1 MNIKLFE
8 RILLMEM
15 KNYPKGYSAGPD
27 GIYYHGE
34 HFSNALIEITDY
46 YEVKS
51 LTADDPG
58 DCYVEVAFKVGE
70 KIYTAVI
77 PCSGLEKAMRFIP
90 RNDVKFVKSESV
102 CNRFLSET
110 IGKSLLDAKRHTKY
124 SLSPGYNHF
133 QVKGDSKAHYVFL
146 LGNCIIG
153 ETERI
158 GVDLAPQNE
167 AIAKF
172 KRPLST
178 QNAEFMPWGSDF
190 LDSDNIP
197 GVLLMAALTPF
208 IMPLIDESQRSR
220 FEFNTYVYGDSG
232 SGKSA
237 ITKLL
242 VDYFEGSPNIINL
255 HSNKSEIDKIFEY
268 KHCCVAI
275 DDLCGTDSNRE
286 RENNEQK
293 LSENLKRVQTPGQ
306 IVRDGKMIKNE
317 SMLFVTGE
325 YLLKSS
331 STLNRCLVVN
341 LKDPIPPKEINKR
354 CRNKDQY
361 LEMVRCFIEWV
372 CKNYDR
378 LSEDLNSKLSDV
390 KNHKNKAERYSGFNR
405 NYAIKSLLFCICD
418 IFCEFIRSVS
428 HDDMTMITR
437 RRSIENSIEAQIDD
451 TLRHLENRSSEYAS
465 SRNIVE
471 KAAAAILNSQ
481 NVTNDINKFRKAIR
495 LDEDPRY
502 LDEGPHYYDNQLEGS
517 FIISGKELR
526 NIFSSRLSAK
536 SIGEALA
543 DENVL
548 MLSKDGSRTYPIRK
562 QGKSKDKWMK
572 KFYHINADALKEYA
586 PCSDETEDKKPKKPK
601 KPKKRELGIFRQY
614 GVWNKRK
621 KQ

>member
-1 MNIKLFE
+1 MKI
-8 RILLMEM
+8 
-15 KNYPKGYSAGPD
+15 KNYPRGYSAGPD

-178 QNAEFMPWGSDF
+178 QNAEFMPWVSDF

-341 LKDPIPPKEINKR
+341 LKDPIPPKEINKL

-428 HDDMTMITR
+428 HDGMTMITR

-562 QGKSKDKWMK
+562 QGKSQGKWTK

-586 PCSDETEDKKPKKPK
+586 PCSDETEDKKPE
-601 KPKKRELGIFRQY
+601 KRESSIFWQREAF
-614 GVWNKRK
+614 WDKKK

>member
-1 MNIKLFE
+1 MKI
-8 RILLMEM
+8 
-15 KNYPKGYSAGPD
+15 KNYPRGYSAGPD

-178 QNAEFMPWGSDF
+178 QNAEFMPWVSDF

-275 DDLCGTDSNRE
+275 DDLCGTVSNRE

-341 LKDPIPPKEINKR
+341 LKDPIPPKEINKL

-562 QGKSKDKWMK
+562 QGKSQGKWTK

-586 PCSDETEDKKPKKPK
+586 PCSDETEDKKPE
-601 KPKKRELGIFRQY
+601 KRESSIFWQREAF
-614 GVWNKRK
+614 WDKKK

>member
-1 MNIKLFE
+1 MKI
-8 RILLMEM
+8 
-15 KNYPKGYSAGPD
+15 KNYPRGYSAGPD

-133 QVKGDSKAHYVFL
+133 LVKGDSKAHYVFL

-178 QNAEFMPWGSDF
+178 QNAEFMPWVSDF

-341 LKDPIPPKEINKR
+341 LKDPIPPKEINKL

-562 QGKSKDKWMK
+562 QGKSQGKWTK

-586 PCSDETEDKKPKKPK
+586 PCSDETEDKKPE
-601 KPKKRELGIFRQY
+601 KRESSIFWQREAF
-614 GVWNKRK
+614 WDKKK

>member
-1 MNIKLFE
+1 MKI
-8 RILLMEM
+8 
-15 KNYPKGYSAGPD
+15 KNYPTGYSAGPD

-178 QNAEFMPWGSDF
+178 QNAEFMPWVSDF

-341 LKDPIPPKEINKR
+341 LKDPIPPKEINKL

-562 QGKSKDKWMK
+562 QGKSQGKWTK

-586 PCSDETEDKKPKKPK
+586 PCSDETEDKKPE
-601 KPKKRELGIFRQY
+601 KRESSIFWQREAF
-614 GVWNKRK
+614 WDKKK

>member
-1 MNIKLFE
+1 MKI
-8 RILLMEM
+8 
-15 KNYPKGYSAGPD
+15 KNYPRGYSAGPD

-178 QNAEFMPWGSDF
+178 QNAEFMPWVSDF

-306 IVRDGKMIKNE
+306 IVRDGKRIKNE

-341 LKDPIPPKEINKR
+341 LKDPIPPKEINKL

-378 LSEDLNSKLSDV
+378 LSKNLNSRLSDV
-390 KNHKNKAERYSGFNR
+390 KNHKSKAVRYSGFNR

-428 HDDMTMITR
+428 NDDMTMITR
-437 RRSIENSIEAQIDD
+437 RRSIENSIEVQIDD

-471 KAAAAILNSQ
+471 EVATAILNSK
-481 NVTNDINKFRKAIR
+481 NVYDDIKDFRNAICF
-495 LDEDPRY
+495 
-502 LDEGPHYYDNQLEGS
+502 DEGPRYYDDQLEGS
-517 FIISGKELR
+517 FIISGEKLKK
-526 NIFSSRLSAK
+526 IFSSRLSAK

-548 MLSKDGSRTYPIRK
+548 ILSKDGSRTYPIRK
-562 QGKSKDKWMK
+562 QGKSKDKWTK
-572 KFYHINADALKEYA
+572 KFYHINADSLKEYA

-601 KPKKRELGIFRQY
+601 KREPGMFPLPKQY

>member
-1 MNIKLFE
+1 MKI
-8 RILLMEM
+8 
-15 KNYPKGYSAGPD
+15 KNYPRGYSAGPD

-178 QNAEFMPWGSDF
+178 QNAEFMPWVSDF

-341 LKDPIPPKEINKR
+341 LKDPIPPKEINKL

-548 MLSKDGSRTYPIRK
+548 ILSKDGSRTYPIRK
-562 QGKSKDKWMK
+562 QGKSKDKWTK

-601 KPKKRELGIFRQY
+601 KREPGMFPLPKQY

>member
-1 MNIKLFE
+1 MKI
-8 RILLMEM
+8 
-15 KNYPKGYSAGPD
+15 KNYPRGYSAGPD

-178 QNAEFMPWGSDF
+178 QNAEFMPWVSDF

-306 IVRDGKMIKNE
+306 IVRDGKRIKNE

-341 LKDPIPPKEINKR
+341 LKDPIPPKEINKL

-437 RRSIENSIEAQIDD
+437 RRSIEAQIDD

-562 QGKSKDKWMK
+562 QGKSQGKWTK

-586 PCSDETEDKKPKKPK
+586 PCSDETEDKKPE
-601 KPKKRELGIFRQY
+601 KRESSIFRQHEAF
-614 GVWNKRK
+614 WDKKK

>member
-1 MNIKLFE
+1 
-8 RILLMEM
+8 M
-15 KNYPKGYSAGPD
+15 KIRNYPKGYSAGPD

-46 YEVKS
+46 YEVKF
-51 LTADDPG
+51 LTSGVTSDT
-58 DCYVEVAFKVGE
+58 YVEVKFIVEE
-70 KIYTAVI
+70 KNYFATI
-77 PCSGLEKAMRFIP
+77 PYYDLKNAMRFIP

-110 IGKSLLDAKRHTKY
+110 IKGAILNKEPRIRY
-124 SLSPGYNHF
+124 SLDQGYNRF
-133 QVKGDSKAHYVFL
+133 PAEKDSDAHYVFL

-153 ETERI
+153 DTERI
-158 GVDLAPQNE
+158 GVDIAPQNE

-178 QNAEFMPWGSDF
+178 QNAEFMPWVSDF
-190 LDSDNIP
+190 LDSDNIH

-306 IVRDGKMIKNE
+306 IVRDGKRIKNE

-341 LKDPIPPKEINKR
+341 LKDPIPPKEINKL

-471 KAAAAILNSQ
+471 KVAAAILNSQ

-526 NIFSSRLSAK
+526 NVFSSRLSAK

-548 MLSKDGSRTYPIRK
+548 ILSKDGSRTYPIRK
-562 QGKSKDKWMK
+562 QGKSQGKWTK
-572 KFYHINADALKEYA
+572 KFYHINADSLKEYA
-586 PCSDETEDKKPKKPK
+586 PCSDETEDKKPE
-601 KPKKRELGIFRQY
+601 KRESSIFRQHEAF
-614 GVWNKRK
+614 WDKKK

>member
-8 RILLMEM
+8 RILLMEI
-15 KNYPKGYSAGPD
+15 KNYPKGYSAGPG

-46 YEVKS
+46 YEVKF
-51 LTADDPG
+51 LTSGVTSDT
-58 DCYVEVAFKVGE
+58 YVEVKFIVEE
-70 KIYTAVI
+70 KNYFATI
-77 PCSGLEKAMRFIP
+77 PYYNLKNAMRFIP

-110 IGKSLLDAKRHTKY
+110 IKGAILNKEPRIRY
-124 SLSPGYNHF
+124 SLDQGYNCF
-133 QVKGDSKAHYVFL
+133 PAEKDSDAHYVFL

-153 ETERI
+153 DTERI
-158 GVDLAPQNE
+158 GVDIAPQNE

-178 QNAEFMPWGSDF
+178 QNAEFMPWVSDF

-306 IVRDGKMIKNE
+306 IVRDGKRIKNE

-341 LKDPIPPKEINKR
+341 LKDPIPPKEINKL

-437 RRSIENSIEAQIDD
+437 RRSIEAQIDD

-562 QGKSKDKWMK
+562 QGKSQGKWTK

-586 PCSDETEDKKPKKPK
+586 PCSDETEDKKPE
-601 KPKKRELGIFRQY
+601 KRESSIFRQHEAF
-614 GVWNKRK
+614 WDKKK

>member
-1 MNIKLFE
+1 MKI
-8 RILLMEM
+8 
-15 KNYPKGYSAGPD
+15 KNYPRGYSAGPD

-178 QNAEFMPWGSDF
+178 QNAEFMPWVSDF

-341 LKDPIPPKEINKR
+341 LKDPIPPKEINKL

-418 IFCEFIRSVS
+418 IFFEFIRSVS

-562 QGKSKDKWMK
+562 QGKSQGKWTK

-586 PCSDETEDKKPKKPK
+586 PCSDETEDKKPE
-601 KPKKRELGIFRQY
+601 KRESSIFWQREAF
-614 GVWNKRK
+614 WDKKK

>member
-1 MNIKLFE
+1 MKI
-8 RILLMEM
+8 
-15 KNYPKGYSAGPD
+15 KNYPRGYSAGPD

-124 SLSPGYNHF
+124 SLSLGYNHF

-178 QNAEFMPWGSDF
+178 QNAEFMPWVSDF

-341 LKDPIPPKEINKR
+341 LKDPIPPKEINKL

-562 QGKSKDKWMK
+562 QGKSQGKWTK

-586 PCSDETEDKKPKKPK
+586 PCSDETEDKKPE
-601 KPKKRELGIFRQY
+601 KRESSIFWQREAF
-614 GVWNKRK
+614 WDKKK

>member
-1 MNIKLFE
+1 MKI
-8 RILLMEM
+8 
-15 KNYPKGYSAGPD
+15 KNYPRGYSAGPD

-158 GVDLAPQNE
+158 GVDLTPQNE

-178 QNAEFMPWGSDF
+178 QNAEFMPWVSDF

-341 LKDPIPPKEINKR
+341 LKDPIPPKEINKL

-562 QGKSKDKWMK
+562 QGKSQGKWTK

-586 PCSDETEDKKPKKPK
+586 PCSDETEDKKPE
-601 KPKKRELGIFRQY
+601 KRESSIFWQREAF
-614 GVWNKRK
+614 WDKKK

>member
-1 MNIKLFE
+1 MKI
-8 RILLMEM
+8 
-15 KNYPKGYSAGPD
+15 KNYPRGYSAGPE

-178 QNAEFMPWGSDF
+178 QNAEFMPWVSDF

-341 LKDPIPPKEINKR
+341 LKDPIPPKEINKL

-562 QGKSKDKWMK
+562 QGKSQGKWTK

-586 PCSDETEDKKPKKPK
+586 PCSDETEDKKPE
-601 KPKKRELGIFRQY
+601 KRESSIFWQREAF
-614 GVWNKRK
+614 WDKKK

>member
-1 MNIKLFE
+1 MKI
-8 RILLMEM
+8 
-15 KNYPKGYSAGPD
+15 KNYPRGYSAGPD

-178 QNAEFMPWGSDF
+178 QNAEFMPWVSDF

-325 YLLKSS
+325 YLHKSS

-341 LKDPIPPKEINKR
+341 LKDPIPPKEINKL

-562 QGKSKDKWMK
+562 QGKSQGKWTK

-586 PCSDETEDKKPKKPK
+586 PCSDETEDKKPE
-601 KPKKRELGIFRQY
+601 KRESSIFWQREAF
-614 GVWNKRK
+614 WDKKK

>member
-1 MNIKLFE
+1 MKI
-8 RILLMEM
+8 
-15 KNYPKGYSAGPD
+15 KNYPRGYSAGPD

-77 PCSGLEKAMRFIP
+77 PCSGLERAMRFIP

-178 QNAEFMPWGSDF
+178 QNAEFMPWVSDF

-306 IVRDGKMIKNE
+306 IVRDGKRIKNE

-341 LKDPIPPKEINKR
+341 LKDPIPPKEINKL

-471 KAAAAILNSQ
+471 EVATAILNSK
-481 NVTNDINKFRKAIR
+481 NVYDDIKDFRNAICF
-495 LDEDPRY
+495 
-502 LDEGPHYYDNQLEGS
+502 DEGPRYYDDQLEGS
-517 FIISGKELR
+517 FIISGEELKK
-526 NIFSSRLSAK
+526 IFSSRLSAK

-548 MLSKDGSRTYPIRK
+548 ILSKDGSRTYPIRK
-562 QGKSKDKWMK
+562 QGKSKDKWTK
-572 KFYHINADALKEYA
+572 KFYHINADSLKEYA

-601 KPKKRELGIFRQY
+601 KREPGMFPLPKQY

>member
-1 MNIKLFE
+1 
-8 RILLMEM
+8 M
-15 KNYPKGYSAGPD
+15 KIRNYPKGYSAGPD

-46 YEVKS
+46 YEVKF
-51 LTADDPG
+51 LTSGVTSDT
-58 DCYVEVAFKVGE
+58 YVEVKFIVEE
-70 KIYTAVI
+70 KNYFATI
-77 PCSGLEKAMRFIP
+77 PYYDLKNAMRFIP

-110 IGKSLLDAKRHTKY
+110 IKGAILNKEPRIRY
-124 SLSPGYNHF
+124 SLDQGYNRF
-133 QVKGDSKAHYVFL
+133 PAEKDSDAHYVFL

-153 ETERI
+153 DTERI
-158 GVDLAPQNE
+158 GVDIAPQNE

-178 QNAEFMPWGSDF
+178 QNAEFMPWVSDF

-306 IVRDGKMIKNE
+306 IVRDGKRIKNE

-341 LKDPIPPKEINKR
+341 LKDPIPPKEINKL

-471 KAAAAILNSQ
+471 KVAAAILNSQ

-517 FIISGKELR
+517 FIITGKELR
-526 NIFSSRLSAK
+526 NVFSSRLSAK

-548 MLSKDGSRTYPIRK
+548 ILSKDGSRTYPIRK
-562 QGKSKDKWMK
+562 QGKSQGKWTK
-572 KFYHINADALKEYA
+572 KFYHINADSLKEYA
-586 PCSDETEDKKPKKPK
+586 PCSDETEDKKPE
-601 KPKKRELGIFRQY
+601 KRESSIFRQHEAF
-614 GVWNKRK
+614 WDKKK

>member
-1 MNIKLFE
+1 MKI
-8 RILLMEM
+8 
-15 KNYPKGYSAGPD
+15 KNYPRGYSAGPD

-178 QNAEFMPWGSDF
+178 QNAEFMPWVSDF

-306 IVRDGKMIKNE
+306 IVRDGKRIKNE

-341 LKDPIPPKEINKR
+341 LKDPIPPKEINKL

-378 LSEDLNSKLSDV
+378 LSKNLNSRLSDV
-390 KNHKNKAERYSGFNR
+390 KNHKSKAVRYSGFNR

-428 HDDMTMITR
+428 NDDMTMITR
-437 RRSIENSIEAQIDD
+437 RRSIENSIEVQIDD

-471 KAAAAILNSQ
+471 EVATAILNSK
-481 NVTNDINKFRKAIR
+481 NVYDDIKDFRNAICF
-495 LDEDPRY
+495 
-502 LDEGPHYYDNQLEGS
+502 DEGPRYYDDQLEGS
-517 FIISGKELR
+517 FIISGEELKK
-526 NIFSSRLSAK
+526 IFSSRLSAK

-548 MLSKDGSRTYPIRK
+548 ILSKDGSRTYPIRK
-562 QGKSKDKWMK
+562 QGKSKDKWTK
-572 KFYHINADALKEYA
+572 KFYHINADSIKEYA

-601 KPKKRELGIFRQY
+601 KREPGMFPLPKQY

>member
-8 RILLMEM
+8 RILLMEI
-15 KNYPKGYSAGPD
+15 KNYPKGYSAGPG

-46 YEVKS
+46 YEVKF
-51 LTADDPG
+51 LTSGVTSDT
-58 DCYVEVAFKVGE
+58 YVEVKFIVEE
-70 KIYTAVI
+70 KNYFATI
-77 PCSGLEKAMRFIP
+77 PYYDLKNAMRFIP

-110 IGKSLLDAKRHTKY
+110 IKGAILNKEPRIRY
-124 SLSPGYNHF
+124 SLDQGYNCF
-133 QVKGDSKAHYVFL
+133 PAEKDSDAHYVFL

-153 ETERI
+153 DTERI
-158 GVDLAPQNE
+158 GVDIAPQNE

-178 QNAEFMPWGSDF
+178 QNAEFMPWVSDF

-197 GVLLMAALTPF
+197 VVLLMAALTPF

-306 IVRDGKMIKNE
+306 IVRDGKRIKNE

-341 LKDPIPPKEINKR
+341 LKDPIPPKEINKL

-437 RRSIENSIEAQIDD
+437 RRSIEAQIDD

-562 QGKSKDKWMK
+562 QGKSQGKWTK

-586 PCSDETEDKKPKKPK
+586 PCSDETEDKKPE
-601 KPKKRELGIFRQY
+601 KRESSIFRQHEAF
-614 GVWNKRK
+614 WDKKK

>member
-1 MNIKLFE
+1 
-8 RILLMEM
+8 M
-15 KNYPKGYSAGPD
+15 KIRNYPKGYSAGPD

-46 YEVKS
+46 YEVKF
-51 LTADDPG
+51 LTSGVTSDT
-58 DCYVEVAFKVGE
+58 YVEVKFIVEE
-70 KIYTAVI
+70 KNYFATI
-77 PCSGLEKAMRFIP
+77 PYYDLKNAMRFIP

-110 IGKSLLDAKRHTKY
+110 IKGAILNKEPRIRY
-124 SLSPGYNHF
+124 SLDQGYNRF
-133 QVKGDSKAHYVFL
+133 PAEKDSDAHYVFL

-153 ETERI
+153 DTERI
-158 GVDLAPQNE
+158 GVDIAPQNE

-178 QNAEFMPWGSDF
+178 QNAEFMPWVSDF

-306 IVRDGKMIKNE
+306 IVRDGKRIKNE

-341 LKDPIPPKEINKR
+341 LKDPIPPKEINKL

-471 KAAAAILNSQ
+471 KVAAAILNSQ

-526 NIFSSRLSAK
+526 NVFSSRLSAK

-548 MLSKDGSRTYPIRK
+548 ILSKDGSRTYPIRK
-562 QGKSKDKWMK
+562 QGKSQGKWTK
-572 KFYHINADALKEYA
+572 KFYHINADSLKEYA
-586 PCSDETEDKKPKKPK
+586 PCSDETEDKKPE
-601 KPKKRELGIFRQY
+601 KRESSIFRQHEAF
-614 GVWNKRK
+614 WDKKK

>member
-1 MNIKLFE
+1 MII
-8 RILLMEM
+8 R
-15 KNYPKGYSAGPD
+15 NYPKGYSAGPD

-46 YEVKS
+46 YEVKF
-51 LTADDPG
+51 LTSGVTSDT
-58 DCYVEVAFKVGE
+58 YVEVKFIVEE
-70 KIYTAVI
+70 KNYFATI
-77 PCSGLEKAMRFIP
+77 PYYDLKNAMRFIP

-110 IGKSLLDAKRHTKY
+110 IKGAILNKEPRIRY
-124 SLSPGYNHF
+124 SLDQGYNRF
-133 QVKGDSKAHYVFL
+133 PAEKDSDAHYVFL

-153 ETERI
+153 DTERI
-158 GVDLAPQNE
+158 GVDIAPQNE
-167 AIAKF
+167 ALAKF

-178 QNAEFMPWGSDF
+178 QNAEFMPWVSDF

-306 IVRDGKMIKNE
+306 IVRDGKRLKNE

-341 LKDPIPPKEINKR
+341 LKDPIPPKEINKL

-471 KAAAAILNSQ
+471 EVATAILNSK
-481 NVTNDINKFRKAIR
+481 NVYDDIKDFRNAICF
-495 LDEDPRY
+495 
-502 LDEGPHYYDNQLEGS
+502 DEGPRYYDDQLEGS
-517 FIISGKELR
+517 FIISGEELKK
-526 NIFSSRLSAK
+526 IFSSRLSEKA
-536 SIGEALA
+536 IGEALA

-548 MLSKDGSRTYPIRK
+548 ILSKDGSRTYPIRK
-562 QGKSKDKWMK
+562 QGKSKDKWTK
-572 KFYHINADALKEYA
+572 KFYHINADSLKEYA

-601 KPKKRELGIFRQY
+601 KREPGMFPLPKQY

>member
-1 MNIKLFE
+1 
-8 RILLMEM
+8 MEI
-15 KNYPKGYSAGPD
+15 KNYPKGYSAGPG

-46 YEVKS
+46 YEVKF
-51 LTADDPG
+51 LTSGVTSDT
-58 DCYVEVAFKVGE
+58 YVEVKFIVEE
-70 KIYTAVI
+70 KNYFATI
-77 PCSGLEKAMRFIP
+77 PYYDLKNAMRFIP

-110 IGKSLLDAKRHTKY
+110 IKGAILNKEPRIRY
-124 SLSPGYNHF
+124 SLDQGYNCF
-133 QVKGDSKAHYVFL
+133 PAEKDSDAHYVFL

-153 ETERI
+153 DTERI
-158 GVDLAPQNE
+158 GVDIAPQNE

-178 QNAEFMPWGSDF
+178 QNAEFMPWVSDF

-306 IVRDGKMIKNE
+306 IVRDGKRIKNE

-341 LKDPIPPKEINKR
+341 LKDPIPPKEINKL

-437 RRSIENSIEAQIDD
+437 RRSIEAQIDD

-562 QGKSKDKWMK
+562 QGKSQGKWTK

-586 PCSDETEDKKPKKPK
+586 PCSDETEDKKPE
-601 KPKKRELGIFRQY
+601 KRESSIFRQHEAF
-614 GVWNKRK
+614 WDKKK

>member
-1 MNIKLFE
+1 MKI
-8 RILLMEM
+8 
-15 KNYPKGYSAGPD
+15 KNYPRGYSAGPD

-178 QNAEFMPWGSDF
+178 QNAEFMPWVSDF

-341 LKDPIPPKEINKR
+341 LKDPIPPKEINKL

-548 MLSKDGSRTYPIRK
+548 ILSKDGSRTYPIRK
-562 QGKSKDKWMK
+562 QGKSKDKWTK

>member
-1 MNIKLFE
+1 
-8 RILLMEM
+8 MEI
-15 KNYPKGYSAGPD
+15 KNYPRGYSAGPD

-51 LTADDPG
+51 LTADVPG

-90 RNDVKFVKSESV
+90 RNEVKFNKKEST
-102 CNRFLSET
+102 CNDFLSGTIKGAILNMEHRIRYSLDQGYNRFPAE
-110 IGKSLLDAKRHTKY
+110 K
-124 SLSPGYNHF
+124 
-133 QVKGDSKAHYVFL
+133 DSDAHYVFL

-153 ETERI
+153 DTERI
-158 GVDLAPQNE
+158 GVDIAPQNE
-167 AIAKF
+167 ALAKF

-178 QNAEFMPWGSDF
+178 QNAEFMPWVSDF

-306 IVRDGKMIKNE
+306 IVRDGKRIKNE

-341 LKDPIPPKEINKR
+341 LKDPIPPKEINKL
-354 CRNKDQY
+354 CRNNDQY

-481 NVTNDINKFRKAIR
+481 NVTNAVSYTH
-495 LDEDPRY
+495 LTLP
-502 LDEGPHYYDNQLEGS
+502 
-517 FIISGKELR
+517 
-526 NIFSSRLSAK
+526 
-536 SIGEALA
+536 
-543 DENVL
+543 
-548 MLSKDGSRTYPIRK
+548 T
-562 QGKSKDKWMK
+562 
-572 KFYHINADALKEYA
+572 
-586 PCSDETEDKKPKKPK
+586 TE
-601 KPKKRELGIFRQY
+601 R
-614 GVWNKRK
+614 V
-621 KQ
+621 

>member
-8 RILLMEM
+8 RILLMEI
-15 KNYPKGYSAGPD
+15 KNYPRGYSAGPD

-46 YEVKS
+46 YEVKF
-51 LTADDPG
+51 LTSGVTSDT
-58 DCYVEVAFKVGE
+58 YVEVKFIVEE
-70 KIYTAVI
+70 KNYFATI
-77 PCSGLEKAMRFIP
+77 PYYDLKNAMRFIP

-110 IGKSLLDAKRHTKY
+110 IKGAILNKKPRIRY
-124 SLSPGYNHF
+124 SLDQGYNRF
-133 QVKGDSKAHYVFL
+133 PAEKDSDAHYVFL

-153 ETERI
+153 DTERI
-158 GVDLAPQNE
+158 GVDLSPQNE
-167 AIAKF
+167 ALAKF

-178 QNAEFMPWGSDF
+178 QNAEFMPWVSDF

-306 IVRDGKMIKNE
+306 IVRDGKRIKNE

-341 LKDPIPPKEINKR
+341 LKDPIPPKEINKL
-354 CRNKDQY
+354 CQNKDQY

-378 LSEDLNSKLSDV
+378 LSKNLNSRLSDV
-390 KNHKNKAERYSGFNR
+390 KNHKSKAARYSGFNR

-428 HDDMTMITR
+428 NDDMTMITR
-437 RRSIENSIEAQIDD
+437 RRSIENSIEVQIDD

-471 KAAAAILNSQ
+471 EVATAILNSK
-481 NVTNDINKFRKAIR
+481 NVYDDIKVFRNAICF
-495 LDEDPRY
+495 
-502 LDEGPHYYDNQLEGS
+502 DEGPRYYDDQLEGS
-517 FIISGKELR
+517 FIISGEELKK
-526 NIFSSRLSAK
+526 IFSSRLSAK

-548 MLSKDGSRTYPIRK
+548 ILSKDGSRTYPIRK
-562 QGKSKDKWMK
+562 QGKSQGKWTK

-586 PCSDETEDKKPKKPK
+586 TCSDETEDKKPKKPK
-601 KPKKRELGIFRQY
+601 KRESSMFPLPKQY

>member
-1 MNIKLFE
+1 MKI
-8 RILLMEM
+8 
-15 KNYPKGYSAGPD
+15 KNYPRGYSAGPD

-178 QNAEFMPWGSDF
+178 QNAEFMPWVSDF

-275 DDLCGTDSNRE
+275 DDLCGTDPNRE

-306 IVRDGKMIKNE
+306 IVRDGKRIKNE

-341 LKDPIPPKEINKR
+341 LKDPIPPKEINKL

-471 KAAAAILNSQ
+471 EVAAAILNSK
-481 NVTNDINKFRKAIR
+481 NVYDDIKVFRNAICF
-495 LDEDPRY
+495 
-502 LDEGPHYYDNQLEGS
+502 DEGPRYYDDQLEGS
-517 FIISGKELR
+517 FIISGEELKK
-526 NIFSSRLSAK
+526 IFSSRLSAK

-543 DENVL
+543 DENML
-548 MLSKDGSRTYPIRK
+548 ILSKDGSRTYPIRK
-562 QGKSKDKWMK
+562 QGKSKDKWTK

-601 KPKKRELGIFRQY
+601 KREPGMFPLPKQY

>member
-1 MNIKLFE
+1 MKI
-8 RILLMEM
+8 
-15 KNYPKGYSAGPD
+15 KNYPRGYSAGPD

-178 QNAEFMPWGSDF
+178 QNAEFMPWVSDF

-341 LKDPIPPKEINKR
+341 LKDPIPPKEINKL

-502 LDEGPHYYDNQLEGS
+502 LDEGPCYYDNQLEGS
-517 FIISGKELR
+517 FIISGEELR
-526 NIFSSRLSAK
+526 KIFSSRLSAK

-548 MLSKDGSRTYPIRK
+548 ILSKDGSRTYPIRK

>member
-1 MNIKLFE
+1 
-8 RILLMEM
+8 M
-15 KNYPKGYSAGPD
+15 KIRNYPKGYSAGPD

-46 YEVKS
+46 YEVKF
-51 LTADDPG
+51 LTSGVTSDT
-58 DCYVEVAFKVGE
+58 YVEVKFIVEE
-70 KIYTAVI
+70 KNYFATI
-77 PCSGLEKAMRFIP
+77 PYYDLKNAMRFIP

-110 IGKSLLDAKRHTKY
+110 IKGAILNKEPRIRY
-124 SLSPGYNHF
+124 SLDQGYNRF
-133 QVKGDSKAHYVFL
+133 PAEKDSDAHYVFL

-153 ETERI
+153 DTERI
-158 GVDLAPQNE
+158 GVDIAPQNE

-178 QNAEFMPWGSDF
+178 QNAEFMPWVSDF

-306 IVRDGKMIKNE
+306 IVRDGKRIKNE

-341 LKDPIPPKEINKR
+341 LKDPIPPKEINKL
-354 CRNKDQY
+354 CQNKDQY

-372 CKNYDR
+372 CNNYDR

-390 KNHKNKAERYSGFNR
+390 KNHKSKAARYSGFNR
-405 NYAIKSLLFCICD
+405 NYAIKSLLFCTCD

-428 HDDMTMITR
+428 NDDMTMITR
-437 RRSIENSIEAQIDD
+437 RRSIENSIEVQIDD

-471 KAAAAILNSQ
+471 EVATAILNSK
-481 NVTNDINKFRKAIR
+481 NVYDDIKDFRNAICF
-495 LDEDPRY
+495 
-502 LDEGPHYYDNQLEGS
+502 DEGPRYYDDQLEGS
-517 FIISGKELR
+517 FIISGEELKK
-526 NIFSSRLSAK
+526 IFSSRLSAK

-548 MLSKDGSRTYPIRK
+548 ILSKDGSRTYPIRK
-562 QGKSKDKWMK
+562 QGKSKDKWTK
-572 KFYHINADALKEYA
+572 KFYHINADSLKEYA

-601 KPKKRELGIFRQY
+601 KREPGMFPLPKQY

>member
-1 MNIKLFE
+1 MKI
-8 RILLMEM
+8 
-15 KNYPKGYSAGPD
+15 KNYPRGYSAGPD

-178 QNAEFMPWGSDF
+178 QNAEFMPWVSDF

-341 LKDPIPPKEINKR
+341 LKDPIPPKEINKL

-471 KAAAAILNSQ
+471 KAAAILNSQ

-543 DENVL
+543 DENML
-548 MLSKDGSRTYPIRK
+548 ILSKDGSRTYPIRK
-562 QGKSKDKWMK
+562 QGKSKDKWTK

-601 KPKKRELGIFRQY
+601 KREPGMFPLPKQY

>member
-1 MNIKLFE
+1 
-8 RILLMEM
+8 RILL
-15 KNYPKGYSAGPD
+15 KKKKHYPRGYSAGPD

-178 QNAEFMPWGSDF
+178 QNAEFMPWVSDF

-341 LKDPIPPKEINKR
+341 LKDPIPPKEINKL

-562 QGKSKDKWMK
+562 QGKSQGKWTK

-586 PCSDETEDKKPKKPK
+586 PCSDETEDKKPE
-601 KPKKRELGIFRQY
+601 KRESSIFWQREAF
-614 GVWNKRK
+614 WDKKK

>member
-1 MNIKLFE
+1 MSGTIKRAILNVE
-8 RILLMEM
+8 HRI
-15 KNYPKGYSAGPD
+15 
-27 GIYYHGE
+27 
-34 HFSNALIEITDY
+34 
-46 YEVKS
+46 
-51 LTADDPG
+51 
-58 DCYVEVAFKVGE
+58 
-70 KIYTAVI
+70 
-77 PCSGLEKAMRFIP
+77 R
-90 RNDVKFVKSESV
+90 
-102 CNRFLSET
+102 
-110 IGKSLLDAKRHTKY
+110 Y
-124 SLSPGYNHF
+124 SLDQGYNCF
-133 QVKGDSKAHYVFL
+133 PAEKDSDAHYVFL

-153 ETERI
+153 DTERI
-158 GVDLAPQNE
+158 GVDIAPQNE
-167 AIAKF
+167 ALAKF

-178 QNAEFMPWGSDF
+178 QNAEFMPWVSDF

-306 IVRDGKMIKNE
+306 IVRDGKRIKNE

-341 LKDPIPPKEINKR
+341 LKDPIPPKEINKL

-378 LSEDLNSKLSDV
+378 LSKNLNSRLSDV
-390 KNHKNKAERYSGFNR
+390 KNHKSKAVRYSGFNR
-405 NYAIKSLLFCICD
+405 NYAIKSLLFCTCD

-428 HDDMTMITR
+428 NDDMTMITR

-548 MLSKDGSRTYPIRK
+548 ILSKDGSRTYPIRK
-562 QGKSKDKWMK
+562 QSKSQDKWTK

-601 KPKKRELGIFRQY
+601 KREPGMFPLPKQY

>member
-1 MNIKLFE
+1 MKI
-8 RILLMEM
+8 
-15 KNYPKGYSAGPD
+15 KNYPRGYSAGPD

-178 QNAEFMPWGSDF
+178 QNAEFMPWVSDF

-341 LKDPIPPKEINKR
+341 LKDPIPPKEINKL

-502 LDEGPHYYDNQLEGS
+502 LDEGPRYYDNQLEGS

-562 QGKSKDKWMK
+562 QGKSQGKWTK

-586 PCSDETEDKKPKKPK
+586 PCSDETEDKKPE
-601 KPKKRELGIFRQY
+601 KRESSIFWQREAF
-614 GVWNKRK
+614 WDKKK

>member
-1 MNIKLFE
+1 MKI
-8 RILLMEM
+8 
-15 KNYPKGYSAGPD
+15 KNYPRGYSAGPD

-178 QNAEFMPWGSDF
+178 QNAEFMPWVSDF

-306 IVRDGKMIKNE
+306 IVRDGKRIKNE

-341 LKDPIPPKEINKR
+341 LKDPIPPKEINKL

-481 NVTNDINKFRKAIR
+481 NVYDDIKDFRNAICF
-495 LDEDPRY
+495 
-502 LDEGPHYYDNQLEGS
+502 DEGPRYYDDQLEGS
-517 FIISGKELR
+517 FIISGEELKK
-526 NIFSSRLSAK
+526 IFSSRLSAK

-543 DENVL
+543 DENML
-548 MLSKDGSRTYPIRK
+548 ILSKDGSRTYPIRK
-562 QGKSKDKWMK
+562 QGKSKDKWTK

-601 KPKKRELGIFRQY
+601 KREPGMFPLPKQY

>member
-1 MNIKLFE
+1 MKI
-8 RILLMEM
+8 
-15 KNYPKGYSAGPD
+15 KNYPRGYSAGPD

-178 QNAEFMPWGSDF
+178 QNAEFMPWVSDF

-306 IVRDGKMIKNE
+306 IVRDGKRIKNE

-341 LKDPIPPKEINKR
+341 LKDPIPPKEINKL

-378 LSEDLNSKLSDV
+378 LSKNLNSRLSDV
-390 KNHKNKAERYSGFNR
+390 KNHKSKAVRYSGFNR
-405 NYAIKSLLFCICD
+405 NYTIKSLLFCICD

-428 HDDMTMITR
+428 NDDMTMITR
-437 RRSIENSIEAQIDD
+437 RRSIENSIEVQIDD

-471 KAAAAILNSQ
+471 EVATAILNSK
-481 NVTNDINKFRKAIR
+481 NVYDDIKDFRNAICF
-495 LDEDPRY
+495 
-502 LDEGPHYYDNQLEGS
+502 DEGPRYYDDQLEGS
-517 FIISGKELR
+517 FIISGEELKK
-526 NIFSSRLSAK
+526 IFSSRLSAK

-548 MLSKDGSRTYPIRK
+548 ILSKDGSRTYPIRK
-562 QGKSKDKWMK
+562 QGKSKDKWTK
-572 KFYHINADALKEYA
+572 KFYHINADSLKEYA

-601 KPKKRELGIFRQY
+601 KREPGMFPLPKQY

>member
-1 MNIKLFE
+1 
-8 RILLMEM
+8 MEI
-15 KNYPKGYSAGPD
+15 KNYPRGYSAGPD
-27 GIYYHGE
+27 GIYYNGE

-46 YEVKS
+46 YEVKF
-51 LTADDPG
+51 LTSGVTSDT
-58 DCYVEVAFKVGE
+58 YVEVKFIVEE
-70 KIYTAVI
+70 KNYFATI
-77 PCSGLEKAMRFIP
+77 PYYDLKNAMRFIP

-110 IGKSLLDAKRHTKY
+110 IKGAILNKEPRIRY
-124 SLSPGYNHF
+124 SLDQGYNRF
-133 QVKGDSKAHYVFL
+133 PAEKDSDAHYVFL

-153 ETERI
+153 DTERI
-158 GVDLAPQNE
+158 GVDIAPQNE
-167 AIAKF
+167 ALAKF

-178 QNAEFMPWGSDF
+178 QNAEFMPWVSDF

-306 IVRDGKMIKNE
+306 IVRDGKRIKNE

-341 LKDPIPPKEINKR
+341 LKDPIPPKEINKL

-437 RRSIENSIEAQIDD
+437 RCSIENSIEVQIAD

-471 KAAAAILNSQ
+471 KAATAILNSQ

-548 MLSKDGSRTYPIRK
+548 ILSKDGSRTYPIRK
-562 QGKSKDKWMK
+562 QGKSQDKWTK

-601 KPKKRELGIFRQY
+601 KPKKREPGMFPLPKQY

>member
-1 MNIKLFE
+1 MKI
-8 RILLMEM
+8 
-15 KNYPKGYSAGPD
+15 KNYPRGYSAGPD

-178 QNAEFMPWGSDF
+178 QNAEFMPWVSDF

-306 IVRDGKMIKNE
+306 IVRDGKRIKNE

-341 LKDPIPPKEINKR
+341 LKDPIPPKEINKL

-378 LSEDLNSKLSDV
+378 LSKNLNSRLSDV
-390 KNHKNKAERYSGFNR
+390 KNHKSKAVRYSGFNR

-428 HDDMTMITR
+428 NDDMTMITR
-437 RRSIENSIEAQIDD
+437 RRSIENSIEVQIDD

-471 KAAAAILNSQ
+471 EVATAILNSK
-481 NVTNDINKFRKAIR
+481 NVYDDIKDFRNAICF
-495 LDEDPRY
+495 
-502 LDEGPHYYDNQLEGS
+502 DEGPRYYDDQLEGS
-517 FIISGKELR
+517 FIISGEEL
-526 NIFSSRLSAK
+526 
-536 SIGEALA
+536 
-543 DENVL
+543 
-548 MLSKDGSRTYPIRK
+548 
-562 QGKSKDKWMK
+562 K
-572 KFYHINADALKEYA
+572 KNFFVKAFCKVH
-586 PCSDETEDKKPKKPK
+586 
-601 KPKKRELGIFRQY
+601 R
-614 GVWNKRK
+614 
-621 KQ
+621 

>member
-1 MNIKLFE
+1 
-8 RILLMEM
+8 MEI
-15 KNYPKGYSAGPD
+15 KNYPRGYSAGPD

-46 YEVKS
+46 YEVKF
-51 LTADDPG
+51 LTSGVTSDT
-58 DCYVEVAFKVGE
+58 YVEVKFIVEE
-70 KIYTAVI
+70 KNYFATI
-77 PCSGLEKAMRFIP
+77 PYYDLKNAMRFIP

-110 IGKSLLDAKRHTKY
+110 IKGAILNKEPRIRY
-124 SLSPGYNHF
+124 SLDQGYNRF
-133 QVKGDSKAHYVFL
+133 PAEKDSDAHYVFL

-153 ETERI
+153 DTERI
-158 GVDLAPQNE
+158 GVDIAPQNE
-167 AIAKF
+167 ALAKF

-178 QNAEFMPWGSDF
+178 QNAEFMPWVSDF

-306 IVRDGKMIKNE
+306 IVRDGKKIKNE

-341 LKDPIPPKEINKR
+341 LKDPIPPKEINKL
-354 CRNKDQY
+354 CQNKDQY

-378 LSEDLNSKLSDV
+378 LSKNLNSRLSDV
-390 KNHKNKAERYSGFNR
+390 KNHKSKAARYSGFNR

-471 KAAAAILNSQ
+471 AAATILNSQ
-481 NVTNDINKFRKAIR
+481 NVSNDIKDFRNAICFN
-495 LDEDPRY
+495 
-502 LDEGPHYYDNQLEGS
+502 EGPCYYDNQLEGS
-517 FIISGKELR
+517 FIISGEELR
-526 NIFSSRLSAK
+526 KIFSSRLSAK

-548 MLSKDGSRTYPIRK
+548 ILSKDGSRTYPIRK
-562 QGKSKDKWMK
+562 QGKSKDKWTK
-572 KFYHINADALKEYA
+572 KFYHINADSLKEYA

-601 KPKKRELGIFRQY
+601 KREPGMFPLPKQY

>member
-8 RILLMEM
+8 RILLMEI
-15 KNYPKGYSAGPD
+15 KNYPKGYSAGPG

-46 YEVKS
+46 YEVKF
-51 LTADDPG
+51 LTSGVTSDT
-58 DCYVEVAFKVGE
+58 YVEVKFIVEE
-70 KIYTAVI
+70 KNYFATI
-77 PCSGLEKAMRFIP
+77 PYYDLKNAMRFIP
-90 RNDVKFVKSESV
+90 RNDVKFVKSESI

-110 IGKSLLDAKRHTKY
+110 IKGAILNKEPRIRY
-124 SLSPGYNHF
+124 SLDQGYNCF
-133 QVKGDSKAHYVFL
+133 PAEKDSDAHYVFL

-153 ETERI
+153 DTERI
-158 GVDLAPQNE
+158 GVDIAPQNE

-178 QNAEFMPWGSDF
+178 QNAEFMPWVSDF

-306 IVRDGKMIKNE
+306 IVRDGKRIKNE

-341 LKDPIPPKEINKR
+341 LKDPIPPKEINKL

-437 RRSIENSIEAQIDD
+437 RRSIEAQIDD

-562 QGKSKDKWMK
+562 QGKSQGKWTK

-586 PCSDETEDKKPKKPK
+586 PCSDETEDKKPE
-601 KPKKRELGIFRQY
+601 KRESSIFRQHEAF
-614 GVWNKRK
+614 WDKKK

>member
-1 MNIKLFE
+1 MKI
-8 RILLMEM
+8 
-15 KNYPKGYSAGPD
+15 KNYPRGYSAGPD

-178 QNAEFMPWGSDF
+178 QNAEFMPWVSDF

-341 LKDPIPPKEINKR
+341 LKDPIPPKEINKL

-428 HDDMTMITR
+428 HDDMKMITR

-562 QGKSKDKWMK
+562 QGKSQGKWTK

-586 PCSDETEDKKPKKPK
+586 PCSDETEDKKPE
-601 KPKKRELGIFRQY
+601 KRESSIFWQREAF
-614 GVWNKRK
+614 WDKKK

>member
-1 MNIKLFE
+1 MKI
-8 RILLMEM
+8 
-15 KNYPKGYSAGPD
+15 KNYPRGYSAGPD

-178 QNAEFMPWGSDF
+178 QNAEFMPWVSDF

-232 SGKSA
+232 SGKFA

-341 LKDPIPPKEINKR
+341 LKDPIPPKEINKL

-562 QGKSKDKWMK
+562 QGKSQGKWTK

-586 PCSDETEDKKPKKPK
+586 PCSDETEDKKPE
-601 KPKKRELGIFRQY
+601 KRESSIFWQREAF
-614 GVWNKRK
+614 WDKKK